1 MGVIP
6 YKKKGDIIVKRK
18 VSALLFADIETY
30 YNDVKN
36 LAPHEIEKM
45 IEGDLVDSGWTVKQI
60 SYIEGSLTTIYRR
73 NEEITRL
80 QLIFEVEGIFDDGD
94 DEYNVSN
101 GNTVAF
107 LITEDL
113 GSYGW
118 DIDEIKILEEK
129 IVEVDS
135 ND

>member
-1 MGVIP
+1 M
-6 YKKKGDIIVKRK
+6 KRK

-36 LAPHEIEKM
+36 LAPYEIEKM
-45 IEGDLVDSGWTVKQI
+45 IEGDLIDSGWTVKQI

-73 NEEITRL
+73 NEEITGL

-107 LITEDL
+107 LVTEDL

>member
-1 MGVIP
+1 M
-6 YKKKGDIIVKRK
+6 KRK

-36 LAPHEIEKM
+36 LAPYEIEKM
-45 IEGDLVDSGWTVKQI
+45 IEGDLIDSGWTVKQI

-73 NEEITRL
+73 NEEITGL

-107 LITEDL
+107 LVTEDL
-113 GSYGW
+113 GSYGC
-118 DIDEIKILEEK
+118 DINEIKILEEK

>member
-1 MGVIP
+1 M
-6 YKKKGDIIVKRK
+6 KRK

-36 LAPHEIEKM
+36 LAPHEIGKM
-45 IEGDLVDSGWTVKQI
+45 IEGDLIDSGWTVKQI
-60 SYIEGSLTTIYRR
+60 LYIEGSLTTIYRR
-73 NEEITRL
+73 NEEITGL
-80 QLIFEVEGIFDDGD
+80 QLFFEVEGIFDDGD

-107 LITEDL
+107 LVTEDL

>member
-1 MGVIP
+1 M
-6 YKKKGDIIVKRK
+6 KRK

-36 LAPHEIEKM
+36 LAPHEIGKM
-45 IEGDLVDSGWTVKQI
+45 IEGDLIDSGWTVKQI

-73 NEEITRL
+73 NEEITGL

-107 LITEDL
+107 LVTEDL

-129 IVEVDS
+129 IVEVDNS
-135 ND
+135 D

>member
-1 MGVIP
+1 M
-6 YKKKGDIIVKRK
+6 KRK

-36 LAPHEIEKM
+36 LTPHEIGKM
-45 IEGDLVDSGWTVKQI
+45 IEGDLIDSGWTVKQI

-73 NEEITRL
+73 NEEITGL

-107 LITEDL
+107 LVTEDL

-129 IVEVDS
+129 IVEVDNS
-135 ND
+135 D

>member
-1 MGVIP
+1 M
-6 YKKKGDIIVKRK
+6 KRK

-30 YNDVKN
+30 YNNVKN
-36 LAPHEIEKM
+36 LAPHKIEKM
-45 IEGDLVDSGWTVKQI
+45 IEGNLIDSGWTVKQI

-73 NEEITRL
+73 NEEITGL
-80 QLIFEVEGIFDDGD
+80 QLFFEVEGIFDDGD

-107 LITEDL
+107 LVIEDL

>member
-1 MGVIP
+1 M
-6 YKKKGDIIVKRK
+6 KRK

-30 YNDVKN
+30 YNDVKK
-36 LAPHEIEKM
+36 LAPHKIEKM
-45 IEGDLVDSGWTVKQI
+45 IEGDLIDSGWTVKQI
-60 SYIEGSLTTIYRR
+60 SYIEGSLTTVCRR

-107 LITEDL
+107 LVTEDL
-113 GSYGW
+113 GSYDW

>member
-1 MGVIP
+1 M
-6 YKKKGDIIVKRK
+6 KRK

-36 LAPHEIEKM
+36 LAPHEIGKM
-45 IEGDLVDSGWTVKQI
+45 IEGDLIDSGWTVKQI

-73 NEEITRL
+73 NEEITEL

-107 LITEDL
+107 LVTEDL

-129 IVEVDS
+129 IVEVDNS
-135 ND
+135 D

>member
-1 MGVIP
+1 M
-6 YKKKGDIIVKRK
+6 KRK

-45 IEGDLVDSGWTVKQI
+45 IERDLTDSGWTVKQI

-73 NEEITRL
+73 NEEITGL

-107 LITEDL
+107 LVTEDL